1 MQPAWNTRIEGR
13 LIGNLADI
21 YLSALRPRHIRLH
34 RNLRPLEFRRD
45 DREAAY
51 WCE

>member
-1 MQPAWNTRIEGR
+1 M
-13 LIGNLADI
+13 LADI

-45 DREAAY
+45 ENRRIEGLTP
-51 WCE
+51 